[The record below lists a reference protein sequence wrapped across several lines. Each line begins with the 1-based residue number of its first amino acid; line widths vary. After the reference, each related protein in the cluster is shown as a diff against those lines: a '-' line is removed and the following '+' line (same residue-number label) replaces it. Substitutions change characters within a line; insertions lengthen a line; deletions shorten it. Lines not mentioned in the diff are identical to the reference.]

1 MHNSE
6 KYPEIWAAMEKAR
19 GELALLETTRGNHMN
34 EMKAVQQEIDEL
46 MKKKRAC
53 HDEACVDID
62 RIRELR
68 REISRMAGAMGAITV

>member
-6 KYPEIWAAMEKAR
+6 KYPEIWAAMEKAQ
-19 GELALLETTRGNHMN
+19 GELDLLMSKRQVHMN
-34 EMKAVQQEIDEL
+34 EMQAVQQEMDEL
-46 MKKKRAC
+46 NKKKNAC
-53 HDEACVDID
+53 HGAACEDID